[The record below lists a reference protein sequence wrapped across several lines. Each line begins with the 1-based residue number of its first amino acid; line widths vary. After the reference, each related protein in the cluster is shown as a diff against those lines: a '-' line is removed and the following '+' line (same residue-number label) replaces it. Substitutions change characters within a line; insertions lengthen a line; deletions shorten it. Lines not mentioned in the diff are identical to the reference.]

1 MDNKKFCEHFLHIIL
16 KESERMQGLIED
28 LLDLSKIEQQGFK
41 LNMGTVDMKE
51 LLEDIHMV
59 LDNKAGEKEISL
71 QVNALKRVSVIGD
84 PGRLKQ
90 IFINLINNAIVYTPA
105 GGVVSVELA
114 EDKYNAYIKVSD
126 TGIGISK
133 EEIPRIFERFYRVDK
148 ARSRNT
154 GGTGLGLSIVKHL
167 VEAHQG
173 TITVDSE
180 VGEGTTFTVVLP
192 KSATEK

>member
-1 MDNKKFCEHFLHIIL
+1 MEHP
-16 KESERMQGLIED
+16 S
-28 LLDLSKIEQQGFK
+28 
-41 LNMGTVDMKE
+41 
-51 LLEDIHMV
+51 
-59 LDNKAGEKEISL
+59 
-71 QVNALKRVSVIGD
+71 
-84 PGRLKQ
+84 RLKQ

-105 GGVVSVELA
+105 GGVVSVELL

>member
-1 MDNKKFCEHFLHIIL
+1 MN
-16 KESERMQGLIED
+16 
-28 LLDLSKIEQQGFK
+28 
-41 LNMGTVDMKE
+41 V
-51 LLEDIHMV
+51 
-59 LDNKAGEKEISL
+59 
-71 QVNALKRVSVIGD
+71 LKRASVIGD
-84 PGRLKQ
+84 PSRLKQ

-133 EEIPRIFERFYRVDK
+133 EEIPRILNVSTVDK

>member
-1 MDNKKFCEHFLHIIL
+1 MHIIL

-41 LNMGTVDMKE
+41 LSMGTVDMKG

-71 QVNALKRVSVIGD
+71 QVNTLKRVSVIGD
-84 PGRLKQ
+84 PSRLQQ
-90 IFINLINNAIVYTPA
+90 IFINLMNNAIVYTPA

-133 EEIPRIFERFYRVDK
+133 DEIPRIFERFTEWIKREVETLVVQALGYR
-148 ARSRNT
+148 
-154 GGTGLGLSIVKHL
+154 L
-167 VEAHQG
+167 
-173 TITVDSE
+173 
-180 VGEGTTFTVVLP
+180 
-192 KSATEK
+192 